1 MWKKQARLL
10 REEIGGLEAGFE
22 GEAEVEAEEE
32 GVKRKPEISSA
43 SLTEGENAD
52 VVRLSV
58 NLPSET
64 KSK

>member
-1 MWKKQARLL
+1 M
-10 REEIGGLEAGFE
+10 GGLEAGLV
-22 GEAEVEAEEE
+22 GEAEVGAEE
-32 GVKRKPEISSA
+32 GVGKRKPEISSA

-58 NLPSET
+58 TLPS